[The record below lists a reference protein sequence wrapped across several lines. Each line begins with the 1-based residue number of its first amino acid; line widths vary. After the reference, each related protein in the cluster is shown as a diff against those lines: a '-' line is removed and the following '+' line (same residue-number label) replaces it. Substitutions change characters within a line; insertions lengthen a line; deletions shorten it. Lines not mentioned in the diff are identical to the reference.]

1 MSPPSSLRD
10 RQIAAIKRILHL
22 NAPITNPDA
31 QDDANP
37 VADTAEIQ
45 WKVLV
50 VDSEA
55 RDVISTVLRVN
66 DLRAA
71 GVTVHFNIKAKRHPI
86 PDTPAIYLISPTSEN
101 INLVAKDLQEA
112 MYQPVYI
119 NFLSSIPRAL
129 LEDFGGQVAASGA
142 EHIAQIYD
150 QFLNFSTPNSDL
162 FSLNIPSAY
171 RIINSAN
178 TPDQELDELIDR
190 IVSGLFSV
198 VVTMAVAPI
207 IRCPKGGAAELIAAK
222 LDRKLRDYILNS
234 KESFSS
240 AASSPR
246 PVLIILDRSIDLCA
260 LLGHSWIYQSLVA
273 DCLPFHLNTVT
284 LTVPLDKEDPSK
296 GVKKNTIDLT
306 ATDYFWSRNAALPF
320 PEAAEDVT
328 NEWQMYQQDAEKLT
342 RNTPSKSIDDLAEAN
357 FASHLKG
364 AIAQL
369 PALQEKKRVLEGHM
383 AILESLLDGIRNRKL
398 DEWFQREADL
408 AKETPESVLQII
420 RGEGGNDPTD
430 KLRFFIQFYLTTAQE
445 LTRSQLESFDS
456 ALKAA
461 GADTSALAY
470 VASVRSISKMT
481 TMAAPT
487 KPAQAPVTNLFGG
500 LSNLSSRLK
509 DAGGFSA
516 NLDISGVLS
525 GIKQFIPS
533 NSDLPVTKIVE
544 AICDPSS
551 ATSAQ
556 SAMTENY
563 LYFDPRSSN
572 ARGTLPPASQSRNQ
586 QQQSRGLEATFGQK
600 RAAFTEAICFTV
612 GGGSMVEQSNLS
624 SWASRTSAAG
634 AGPRRVVYG
643 STELYSANK
652 FIEEE
657 LNPLGKEMT

>member
-162 FSLNIPSAY
+162 FSLNIPNAY

-198 VVTMAVAPI
+198 VITMAVAPI

-234 KESFSS
+234 KEIFSS

-246 PVLIILDRSIDLCA
+246 PVLIILDRSID
-260 LLGHSWIYQSLVA
+260 
-273 DCLPFHLNTVT
+273 
-284 LTVPLDKEDPSK
+284 
-296 GVKKNTIDLT
+296 VKKNTIDLT